1 MSKRYHRGWRRHHR
15 ARLRKRAYQ
24 LYRRMRF
31 ITDLDCWRLALRNA
45 DQLKACSCW
54 MCCNPRRKMKLLPIA
69 ELRRCNRDGVEL
81 GLVEDW

>member
-15 ARLRKRAYQ
+15 VRMQQRAYE

-31 ITDLDCWRLALRNA
+31 TTDQECRRLALLNA

-54 MCCNPRRKMKLLPIA
+54 MCCNPRRTMKLLPIA
-69 ELRRCNRDGVEL
+69 ELRRCDRDGVEL
-81 GLVEDW
+81 GLVEEW